1 MTSSHA
7 LIRLIVGTSS
17 RASWNA
23 HSPILQLPPEM
34 ILCIADHLDLQ
45 DLFILSQVC
54 RAFRHLVHRDWNGEL
69 FRLRP
74 RDQYRFWVGLALIR
88 PAFWACGRC
97 CSMHRVVDGPDSDT
111 RPIAWNPSIL
121 GWRRLPCGAHY
132 RERGASQVVTS
143 RRSTRGFP
151 ALMMLRRSPGSTPTD
166 QSSAS

>member
-1 MTSSHA
+1 MSSSQA

-23 HSPILQLPPEM
+23 HSPILQLPPEL

-54 RAFRHLVHRDWNGEL
+54 RAFRHLVHRDWNTEL

-97 CSMHRVVDGPDSDT
+97 CRMHRVIDGPDSGW
-111 RPIAWNPSIL
+111 PIAWAPSVP

-132 RERGASQVVTS
+132 REQGNSQVAS
-143 RRSTRGFP
+143 RRSRK
-151 ALMMLRRSPGSTPTD
+151 
-166 QSSAS
+166 

>member
-1 MTSSHA
+1 MTSSQA
-7 LIRLIVGTSS
+7 LIRTIVGTSS

-54 RAFRHLVHRDWNGEL
+54 RAFWHLVHRDWNGEL

-74 RDQYRFWVGLALIR
+74 WDQYRFWVGPALIR

-97 CSMHRVVDGPDSDT
+97 CRMHRVIVGPDIKGRD
-111 RPIAWNPSIL
+111 RRKWIL
-121 GWRRLPCGAHY
+121 DIVHSEDATECPTPD
-132 RERGASQVVTS
+132 E
-143 RRSTRGFP
+143 
-151 ALMMLRRSPGSTPTD
+151 ALAFTYQEVNLE
-166 QSSAS
+166 